1 MYSYVGKNMKSSLYL
16 IKEKKKKTD
25 DTVEKKIPTK

>member
-16 IKEKKKKTD
+16 IKKKKKTD

>member
-16 IKEKKKKTD
+16 IKKKKTD